1 MYDAHLFL
9 DDEKFE
15 KNETNLI
22 DNERMTRFLYESFY
36 NDLIDM
42 GDERFIKT
50 KARALT
56 KDVKIKSLTRAIQY
70 FSQPHIEEYEKC
82 TYMKNILDKLI

>member
-1 MYDAHLFL
+1 M
-9 DDEKFE
+9 
-15 KNETNLI
+15 
-22 DNERMTRFLYESFY
+22 
-36 NDLIDM
+36 
-42 GDERFIKT
+42 FIKT